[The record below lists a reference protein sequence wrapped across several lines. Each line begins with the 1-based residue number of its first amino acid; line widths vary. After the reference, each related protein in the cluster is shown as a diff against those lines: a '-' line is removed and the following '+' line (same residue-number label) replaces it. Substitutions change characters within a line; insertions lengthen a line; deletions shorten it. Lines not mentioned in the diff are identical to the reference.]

1 MNNLKTKF
9 RLWHVCVLFIF
20 FVLSGLPAYADL
32 VMPSSRV
39 TSHLNVR
46 QQPDV
51 NSPVVGTLS
60 PGESAKLAGSVPH
73 WYRVTLVNGTQGFV
87 SKAWAQ
93 VVSGVLDAEKKIRVG
108 SWNIKK
114 LGHNNPKD
122 FPLVAKIINSNF
134 DILAVVEV
142 MQKQGGHPGY
152 EALLSELGS
161 GWSGLVTDTPRPNTN
176 AGHAEYYAILYR
188 SALVRTCEGWNKL
201 IYHVDN
207 DGSEN
212 GAGDDHFS
220 REPAF
225 GCFEVP
231 VDDGSIGFDFLI
243 AAYHARWADG
253 KVSEISAEVGH
264 LGEVFA
270 AMEAARPGERD
281 IFIAGDFN
289 LVPDDLQQV
298 IAVSDRTKGSGST
311 LNNQGERTNNL
322 YDHFLVL
329 DLEATSE
336 MIDDPEVLDVRGVAA
351 NDKTY
356 FNTVSDHLP
365 IFVKMRCSGPDDD

>member
-1 MNNLKTKF
+1 MARMRSLHSPYSF
-9 RLWHVCVLFIF
+9 RTPSLRRSRNAKQLGNESSEC
-20 FVLSGLPAYADL
+20 SPAAGC
-32 VMPSSRV
+32 
-39 TSHLNVR
+39 
-46 QQPDV
+46 QQP
-51 NSPVVGTLS
+51 GCRILS
-60 PGESAKLAGSVPH
+60 PGESAELRGSVSH
-73 WYRVTLVNGTQGFV
+73 WYGVTLNNGTLGFV

-93 VVSGVLDAEKKIRVG
+93 VVSDALEADKTIRIG

-114 LGHNNPKD
+114 LGHGSSKD
-122 FPLVAKIINSNF
+122 FLLVAKTIDSNF

-142 MQKQGGHPGY
+142 MQKQEGHPGY
-152 EALLSELGS
+152 DALLSALGS

-176 AGHAEYYAILYR
+176 AGYAEYYAVLYR
-188 SALVRTCEGWNKL
+188 SALVRTCEGWKKL
-201 IYHVDN
+201 VYHVDN

-212 GAGDDHFS
+212 GSGDDIFS

-231 VDDGSIGFDFLI
+231 IDHAAIGFDFLL
-243 AAYHARWADG
+243 AAYHVRWADG
-253 KVSEISAEVGH
+253 KVSEISAEVHH
-264 LGEVFA
+264 LGDVFA

-298 IAVSDRTKGSGST
+298 ITVTDRTQGSGST
-311 LNNQGERTNNL
+311 LNDQGERTNNL
-322 YDHFLVL
+322 YDHFFVL
-329 DLEATSE
+329 DQEATSE
-336 MIDDPEVLDVRGVAA
+336 MIGNPEVLDVRGSAA

>member
-1 MNNLKTKF
+1 MNNLKTKL

-20 FVLSGLPAYADL
+20 FVFSGLPAYADL

-51 NSPVVGTLS
+51 SSPVVGTLS
-60 PGESAKLAGSVPH
+60 PGESAELTGSVPH
-73 WYRVTLVNGTQGFV
+73 WYKVTLNNGTQGFV

-93 VVSGVLDAEKKIRVG
+93 VVAGVEEAERTIRVG

-114 LGHNNPKD
+114 LGHGSSKD
-122 FPLVAKIINSNF
+122 FPLVAKTIDSNF
-134 DILAVVEV
+134 DILSVVEV

-152 EALLSELGS
+152 DALLAALGS
-161 GWSGLVTDTPRPNTN
+161 GWSSVVTDTPRPNTN

-188 SALVRTCEGWNKL
+188 SALVKTCEGWNKL
-201 IYHVDN
+201 VYHVDN
-207 DGSEN
+207 DGGDN
-212 GAGDDHFS
+212 GSGDDHFS

-231 VDDGSIGFDFLI
+231 VDDAAIGFDFLL

-253 KVSEISAEVGH
+253 NVEEISTEVGH
-264 LGEVFA
+264 LNDVFA
-270 AMEAARPGERD
+270 AMEAARAGEKD

-289 LVPDDLQQV
+289 LVPEDLQQAITV
-298 IAVSDRTKGSGST
+298 TDKTQGTGST
-311 LNNQGERTNNL
+311 LNDQGERTDNL

-336 MIDDPEVLDVRGVAA
+336 MIGNPEVLEVRGVAA
-351 NDKTY
+351 SNKV
-356 FNTVSDHLP
+356 FFRTVSDHLP
-365 IFVKMRCSGPDDD
+365 VSVRMRCSGPDDD